1 MLKVALYNKFGSAI
15 AGTDFYDL
23 VYNFSSMNGF
33 KRYKVS
39 VFDGSICYEVVLIN
53 FKDMSKK

>member
-1 MLKVALYNKFGSAI
+1 MLKVALDNKFGSAI

-23 VYNFSSMNGF
+23 VYDFSSMNGF

-39 VFDGSICYEVVLIN
+39 IFDGPICYEVVLIY
-53 FKDMSKK
+53 FKYMSQK